1 MTYRTFFVF
10 FFPPLRVGGG
20 WGPILNGKFHY
31 FKQAVYAERE
41 TNQSDKLEELSADPV
56 CIKYLQYQKH
66 LIVDTFPKIHAWSC
80 SHRISNNLPTSNN
93 TVEASFR
100 YTREDQFNRHKAY
113 KSVVGTEFPQ

>member
-1 MTYRTFFVF
+1 MGGVRSLMENSTIFFN
-10 FFPPLRVGGG
+10 PS
-20 WGPILNGKFHY
+20 LNK

-41 TNQSDKLEELSADPV
+41 MDQSDKLEGLSADPV

-100 YTREDQFNRHKAY
+100 YMREDQFNRHKAFE
-113 KSVVGTEFPQ
+113 SVVGTEFPQ